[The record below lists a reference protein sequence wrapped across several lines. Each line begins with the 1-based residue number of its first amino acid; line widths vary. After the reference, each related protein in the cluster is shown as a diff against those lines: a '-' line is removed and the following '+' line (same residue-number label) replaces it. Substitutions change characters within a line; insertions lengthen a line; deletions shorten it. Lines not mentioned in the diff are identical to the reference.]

1 MSGLADLITRRG
13 GFATTRQLKSLGA
26 SEKMLTGAVRTGLI
40 RRVRNGIYTT
50 RPPHDPEF
58 RALRAGGRL
67 TGLSAIARM
76 GGWVWI
82 APSHL
87 QVAVPNNAARVPAS
101 ARVGTDIH
109 WEGAA
114 AFVDATTTSVSVAQ
128 ALFRVVLDEPLDVSV
143 ACIDWALHSGRI
155 GWFELESLIL
165 QLPRGAQSIRHW
177 VDGRSQSV
185 LESVARVRIR
195 ALGWSCEPQ
204 VRLGDFEA
212 IDLVVENHVAVE
224 LDGREFHQ
232 DAFEADRVRDLRVT
246 IEGRHCIRVT
256 KSMLEKHWP
265 LVAEAIAAALRARRP
280 AAGGNS
286 GQLPRT
292 PHRTPHASNRR
303 PTSAP
308 HLS

>member
-1 MSGLADLITRRG
+1 MRGMADLITERG
-13 GFATTRQLKSLGA
+13 GFATTRQLRALGA
-26 SEKMLTGAVRTGLI
+26 SERMLTGAVRTGLI
-40 RRVRNGIYTT
+40 LRVRNGIYTT
-50 RPPHDPEF
+50 RPPHDAEF

-82 APSHL
+82 TPTRLH
-87 QVAVPNNAARVPAS
+87 VAVPDNAARIPSS
-101 ARVGTDIH
+101 ARIGVEVH

-114 AFVDATTTSVSVAQ
+114 AFVDATTTSVSVEQ
-128 ALFRVVLDEPLDVSV
+128 ALVRVVLDEPLEVSV

-155 GWFELESLIL
+155 GLFELESLIL
-165 QLPRGAQSIRHW
+165 QLPRGAQSIRRW

-195 ALGWSCEPQ
+195 AYGWSCEPQ

-212 IDLVVENHVAVE
+212 IDLVVEDQVAVE
-224 LDGREFHQ
+224 LDGREFHL
-232 DAFEADRVRDLRVT
+232 DAFEADRLRDVRVT

-265 LVAEAIAAALRARRP
+265 LVVEAIAAALRARVP
-280 AAGGNS
+280 AAHGNS
-286 GQLPRT
+286 GQLPGT
-292 PHRTPHASNRR
+292 PHGRNRR
-303 PTSAP
+303 PTSPPRLA
-308 HLS
+308 